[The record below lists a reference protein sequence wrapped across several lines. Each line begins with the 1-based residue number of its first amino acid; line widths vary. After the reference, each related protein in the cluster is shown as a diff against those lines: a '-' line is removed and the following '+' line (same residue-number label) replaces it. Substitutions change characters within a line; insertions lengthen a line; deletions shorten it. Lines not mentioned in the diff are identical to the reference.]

1 MSAEVEGDEQRRRQD
16 RKASGE
22 RRMIVAAV
30 AAWAFGLALSSYAVF
45 WRLKG
50 AASRRWP
57 VVPGQVSAAL
67 VRRDTTNLLPMHKP
81 SVSYTYDVDGHTYT
95 GQRVFFGDRLEA
107 QVVMGSLL
115 VSMTLM
121 TVLTARVGFTRLV
134 GLGHI
139 VWVPLLYFLW
149 SRLGEIPAD
158 NLFGVWVRA
167 LIAVNAVSLLLDAV
181 DVIRYVAGD
190 RAETVAG
197 LSERAQQA

>member
-1 MSAEVEGDEQRRRQD
+1 MRAFITFNKGLMKMPVYWQPWLLLL
-16 RKASGE
+16 
-22 RRMIVAAV
+22 VA
-30 AAWAFGLALSSYAVF
+30 LNL
-45 WRLKG
+45 
-50 AASRRWP
+50 
-57 VVPGQVSAAL
+57 VVPL
-67 VRRDTTNLLPMHKP
+67 
-81 SVSYTYDVDGHTYT
+81 
-95 GQRVFFGDRLEA
+95 VFFADRLEA

-139 VWVPLLYFLW
+139 VWVPLLYFLS